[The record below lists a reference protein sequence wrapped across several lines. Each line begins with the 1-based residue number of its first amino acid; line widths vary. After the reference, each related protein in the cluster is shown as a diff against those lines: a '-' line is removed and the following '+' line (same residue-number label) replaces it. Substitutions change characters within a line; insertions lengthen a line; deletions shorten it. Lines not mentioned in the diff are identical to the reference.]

1 MAMGQGNEISELKAS
16 SERVGKLYPVLL
28 DKYGNIIDGKHRLE
42 VDENWPRV
50 KLEHIETDKQ
60 LLMARFVG
68 NVCRRLVSSKEKSKM
83 LAQLGEIYLKE
94 GIVPG
99 EIACRIAEETGM
111 SYRWVMKYMPARYKA
126 RAGVGGPSKS
136 LSFYKSKVDDV
147 LDIYKSKPGTHES
160 KVACFATQEYEQLLS
175 EPKERILKVRNY
187 NNTDF
192 VNLVMER
199 RFYARLD
206 ENAKRLG
213 IEPEVIISNVFLLA
227 LRKLERMVAPEEVI
241 GASMRDY

>member
-1 MAMGQGNEISELKAS
+1 MGRGNEVSGLKAS

-126 RAGVGGPSKS
+126 RPGVGGHSRS
-136 LSFYKSKVDDV
+136 FSFYEGKEGNVIDVYQSK
-147 LDIYKSKPGTHES
+147 LNTQKS
-160 KVACFATQEYEQLLS
+160 KVACFATEEYEQLLS
-175 EPKERILKVRNY
+175 EPKQRILKVRSY
-187 NNTDF
+187 RNTDF

-199 RFYARLD
+199 RFYARLY
-206 ENAKRLG
+206 ENAEKLG
-213 IEPEVIISNVFLLA
+213 IEPETIISNIFFLA
-227 LRKLERMVAPEEVI
+227 LGKLEQIVAQRI
-241 GASMRDY
+241 YLGGQ

>member
-1 MAMGQGNEISELKAS
+1 MSELKAS
-16 SERVGKLYPVLL
+16 SKRIGKLYPVLL

-60 LLMARFVG
+60 LLMARFAG

-94 GIVPG
+94 GVVPG

-126 RAGVGGPSKS
+126 RAGVGGPSRS
-136 LSFYKSKVDDV
+136 LSFYESKVDYV
-147 LDIYKSKPGTHES
+147 LDVYKSKSVTHKS

-187 NNTDF
+187 TNTDF
-192 VNLVMER
+192 VNFVMKR
-199 RFYARLD
+199 QFYAKLD
-206 ENAKRLG
+206 ENAEKLG
-213 IEPEVIISNVFLLA
+213 IEPEVIISNALFLA
-227 LRKLERMVAPEEVI
+227 LGKLEQMVAQQRLFEAGKET
-241 GASMRDY
+241 